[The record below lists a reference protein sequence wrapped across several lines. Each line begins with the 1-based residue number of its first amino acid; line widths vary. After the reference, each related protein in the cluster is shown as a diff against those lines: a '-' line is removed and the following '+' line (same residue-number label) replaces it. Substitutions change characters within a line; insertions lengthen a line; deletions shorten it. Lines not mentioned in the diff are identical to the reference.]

1 VPSRPKTVLVVEDD
15 PEIAAMLV
23 SVLQD
28 HGYRALAAHTGVEAV
43 EIARAERPDLI
54 SLDLFLPGL
63 TGQDALHLLKASE
76 ETAVIPVIA
85 VSAFLEILS
94 PGDRSALVALLP
106 KPLEIDELLTAVERS
121 IGRAARWPPSQQQ
134 E

>member
-1 VPSRPKTVLVVEDD
+1 MPPRPKTILVVEDD
-15 PEIAAMLV
+15 IEIAAMLV

-28 HGYRALAAHTGVEAV
+28 HGYRALSAQSGVEAV
-43 EIARAERPDLI
+43 EVARKECPDLI

-63 TGQDALHLLKASE
+63 TGQEALHLLKASE
-76 ETAVIPVIA
+76 ETAGIPVIA

-94 PGDRSALVALLP
+94 PGDRSALVALVP

-121 IGRAARWPPSQQQ
+121 IGRPARWPPAHHVD
-134 E
+134 